1 MNIKKSQ
8 SYIHN
13 INMNAGC
20 VYELECDID
29 FFKELKKIITE
40 KPSQSDTSDDTDTS
54 SRCLITDEKL
64 RKDHITLECG
74 HKFNYIPLFKDVLF
88 QKCSMLPKNLSS
100 KLVTT
105 YIKSQPLNTDN
116 TSNVTSQPSQQ
127 NINVLLVN
135 YNSSYN
141 LEITKLEYNEI
152 KCPYCRSITHKI
164 LPYYPYPDVCKVK
177 YVNNPPNLALPG
189 LTCEYDAFI
198 NGGDNT
204 VFTTN
209 ENKVCRSPCIYN
221 EKYDIMLCSR
231 HFTKLESGTKSKSR
245 RVSTSS
251 SATNGTNTSP
261 VPLQKSPPQ
270 TRSRA
275 SKKTNKITETIIET
289 QNVIVSH
296 HNPATTVCSFT
307 LLSGPRKGSQC
318 GKSIWIPKLS
328 SSSYVKNTIEHSG
341 SPAYCK
347 VHYDKVY
354 K

>member
-29 FFKELKKIITE
+29 FFKELKKIIND
-40 KPSQSDTSDDTDTS
+40 KQSQSETPDNTDTS
-54 SRCLITDEKL
+54 HRCLITDEKL

-74 HKFNYIPLFKDVLF
+74 HKFNYVPLFKDVLF

-105 YIKSQPLNTDN
+105 YIKSQQLNN
-116 TSNVTSQPSQQ
+116 SNAIAQSSHH
-127 NINVLLVN
+127 NLLSFN

-141 LEITKLEYNEI
+141 LETTKLEYNEI

-177 YVNNPPNLALPG
+177 YVNNPPNIALSG
-189 LTCEYDAFI
+189 LTCEYETFI

-204 VFTTN
+204 VFTTS
-209 ENKVCRSPCIYN
+209 ESKKCQSPCIYN
-221 EKYDIMLCSR
+221 EKYGIMLCSR
-231 HFTKLESGTKSKSR
+231 HLNKLESGPKGKSR

-251 SATNGTNTSP
+251 STTNGTNTSP
-261 VPLQKSPPQ
+261 IPHLQKSPPQ

-275 SKKTNKITETIIET
+275 SKKITDTNIET

-307 LLSGPRKGSQC
+307 LLSGPRKGCQC
-318 GKSIWIPKLS
+318 GKSIWIPKTTTS
-328 SSSYVKNTIEHSG
+328 GQYITNTIEHSG